1 MDLVDL
7 ELPREPMATARAGR
21 RLGPGDGRRDDV
33 FAGLASVL
41 EVRTLARLA
50 SASEGDLVDAG
61 GVALARD
68 EPHAALEADLVGV
81 LGVEGSTTPTL
92 CTIYSLPLV
101 PLLDEVYWEQWSLRR
116 CPEES

>member
-1 MDLVDL
+1 
-7 ELPREPMATARAGR
+7 
-21 RLGPGDGRRDDV
+21 
-33 FAGLASVL
+33 
-41 EVRTLARLA
+41 
-50 SASEGDLVDAG
+50 
-61 GVALARD
+61 
-68 EPHAALEADLVGV
+68 V